1 MQIATN
7 RINTLLRWCEYVYVV
22 VVLSALTVGPV
33 YSLWNAAKISLPI
46 QPIDSPILAT
56 FIGVQIPAVFLL
68 GRRWSFAGDVRKLV
82 FWLIGLVGFL
92 MATAIWTDM
101 SRFVAG
107 DALRMGL
114 ATVTGLYVVTSF
126 GRREQIW
133 LIWAAMQMC
142 LVASRF
148 AISRTWAGSKA
159 GDGDWQGIFSNPNL
173 LGPVAAVGFVLSVLI
188 CFYFLKSH
196 EGEWRKPLLF
206 LLVDVTLFDMVL
218 LYRSRSW
225 TSVCAALVFLIMSA
239 IGFTLSPV
247 RKVFKRSLA
256 QVQQITI
263 SIATATLFLTMI
275 IFYRFF
281 WILPS
286 NVKSFLAERN
296 WAWAHSVRGI
306 QEHPFSGWGFNAAW
320 NSLKFRKL
328 DLWWTVE
335 QLGHSHSAYLEIL
348 LSGGVVAGLLF
359 LIFLLK
365 ALWAISKEWSD
376 NIVQS
381 VGVSLV
387 FYCLFSALFE
397 PFIVTGYFLWPLLI
411 IGILP
416 SCKQAGSTEF
426 N

>member
-1 MQIATN
+1 MQIATDRTN
-7 RINTLLRWCEYVYVV
+7 KLLRWCEYAYVV
-22 VVLSALTVGPV
+22 VVLSALTIGPV
-33 YSLWNAAKISLPI
+33 YSLWNAARISLPI

-68 GRRWSFAGDVRKLV
+68 GRRWSFAGDVQKLI

-107 DALRMGL
+107 DALRMCL

-133 LIWAAMQMC
+133 LIWIAMQTC
-142 LVASRF
+142 ILASRF
-148 AISRTWAGSKA
+148 AIARNWTDARA
-159 GDGDWQGIFSNPNL
+159 GDGDWQGIFNNPNL
-173 LGPVAAVGFVLSVLI
+173 LGPVAAVGLVLSMLI
-188 CFYFLKSH
+188 CLDFLRSHKS
-196 EGEWRKPLLF
+196 EWNRPLLL

-218 LYRSRSW
+218 LYHSRSW
-225 TSVCAALVFLIMSA
+225 TSVCAALIFLIVSA
-239 IGFTLSPV
+239 LGFTLSPIGKFFD
-247 RKVFKRSLA
+247 RALTQIQRIAISLGT
-256 QVQQITI
+256 VVLLIM
-263 SIATATLFLTMI
+263 MI
-275 IFYRFF
+275 ICYRFF

-286 NVKSFLAERN
+286 NLKNFLAERN
-296 WAWAHSVRGI
+296 LAWAHSVRGI
-306 QEHPFSGWGFNAAW
+306 QEYPFSGWGFNAAW
-320 NSLKFRKL
+320 NTLKFRKL
-328 DLWWTVE
+328 DFWWTVE
-335 QLGHSHSAYLEIL
+335 YIGHSHSAYLEIL
-348 LSGGVVAGLLF
+348 LSGGIIAGLLF

-365 ALWAISKEWSD
+365 ALWAISKEWSE
-376 NIVQS
+376 NIIQS
-381 VGVSLV
+381 FGVSLT

>member
-56 FIGVQIPAVFLL
+56 FIGIQIPAVFLL
-68 GRRWSFAGDVRKLV
+68 GRRWSFAGEVQKLV
-82 FWLIGLVGFL
+82 VWLVALVGFL
-92 MATAIWTDM
+92 LLTAIWTDM

-107 DALRMGL
+107 DALRMCL
-114 ATVTGLYVVTSF
+114 ATVTGLYVVASF
-126 GRREQIW
+126 SRREQIV
-133 LIWAAMQMC
+133 LIWIAMQVC
-142 LVASRF
+142 LLASRF
-148 AISRTWAGSKA
+148 AIARNWTGAKA
-159 GDGDWQGIFSNPNL
+159 GDGDWQGIFNNPNL
-173 LGPVAAVGFVLSVLI
+173 LGPVAAVGLVFSMLI
-188 CFYFLKSH
+188 CLDFLRNHK
-196 EGEWRKPLLF
+196 GEWRRPLIL
-206 LLVDVTLFDMVL
+206 LLVDVTLFDLVL
-218 LYRSRSW
+218 LYHSRSW
-225 TSVCAALVFLIMSA
+225 TSICAALIFLIISA
-239 IGFTLSPV
+239 FGFTLSPIGTFFN
-247 RKVFKRSLA
+247 RA
-256 QVQQITI
+256 ITQIQQIAI
-263 SIATATLFLTMI
+263 SLSAAVLLIMMVVY
-275 IFYRFF
+275 YRFF
-281 WILPS
+281 WILPG
-286 NVKSFLAERN
+286 NLKNFLGERN
-296 WAWAHSVRGI
+296 LAWAHSVRGI
-306 QEHPFSGWGFNAAW
+306 QERPLSGWGFNAAW
-320 NSLKFRKL
+320 NTLKFRKL

-335 QLGHSHSAYLEIL
+335 HLGHSHSAYLEIL
-348 LSGGVVAGLLF
+348 LSGGIIAGLLF

-416 SCKQAGSTEF
+416 SCKQADSAEF